1 MTLEQHQKTLENAT
15 GKPAKT
21 NVDSTSDERVVNNTM
36 RHEYRVLS
44 DAEKTQMMRVKDLG
58 LRFVMMC
65 DEIGESRELSLAKT
79 KMEEAV
85 FWAVKHLTR
94 DP

>member
-1 MTLEQHQKTLENAT
+1 MTLEQHQKTLEEAT

-21 NVDSTSDERVVNNTM
+21 NNTM
-36 RHEYRVLS
+36 RHEYRELTTE
-44 DAEKTQMMRVKDLG
+44 EKVDIGGFKDLG
-58 LRFVMMC
+58 LAFLRAC
-65 DEIGESRELSLAKT
+65 ERLGESRELSLAKT

-85 FWAVKHLTR
+85 MWAVKHITR